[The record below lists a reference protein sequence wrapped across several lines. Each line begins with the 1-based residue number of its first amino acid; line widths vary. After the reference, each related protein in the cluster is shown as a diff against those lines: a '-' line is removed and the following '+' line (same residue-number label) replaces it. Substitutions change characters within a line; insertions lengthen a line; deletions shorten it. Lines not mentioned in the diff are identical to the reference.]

1 MCVPVLAQDCKVEAL
16 FFSFLPLSTTA
27 DHGILPPTKL
37 NLEMIVYLLS
47 PAHAFFNLPFRR
59 IVRAILLIIAALLL

>member
-1 MCVPVLAQDCKVEAL
+1 MRPCAGARLQGRGAI
-16 FFSFLPLSTTA
+16 FSFLPRSTTA